1 MPGIP
6 TPRPGWSSGPRRIGS
21 AWDLPVSAARMCG
34 RLRCGTVRKECRPWT
49 MRHLWPSRSNH
60 PHQDVVS
67 TIRNLSDDWN
77 ATMIDRANPHDNL
90 EWVFVLCDFRN
101 CVSTADITT
110 GCRILGKTVV
120 LEGREGLRRGAGRTA
135 RIPCFHLVQIFPRPM
150 RTKTHIS
157 TAAAAAAATMTAISE
172 SSSDSVCSGT
182 MIG

>member
-1 MPGIP
+1 MPCIP

-49 MRHLWPSRSNH
+49 MRRLWPSRDSH
-60 PHQDVVS
+60 PHLDIAS
-67 TIRNLSDDWN
+67 PIRNLSDDRD
-77 ATMIDRANPHDNL
+77 AMTIDRADPHDDP
-90 EWVFVLCDFRN
+90 ERVFIPCDFRN
-101 CVSTADITT
+101 RVSTADITA
-110 GCRILGKTVV
+110 GCRIWGKPVAP
-120 LEGREGLRRGAGRTA
+120 EGREGLRWGAGRTA
-135 RIPCFHLVQIFPRPM
+135 RIPCFHPDQIFPRPM